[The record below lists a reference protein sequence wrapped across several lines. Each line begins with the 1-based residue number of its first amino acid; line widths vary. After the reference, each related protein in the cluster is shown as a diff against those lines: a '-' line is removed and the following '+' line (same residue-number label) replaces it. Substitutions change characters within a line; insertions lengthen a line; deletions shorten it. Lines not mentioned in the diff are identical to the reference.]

1 VETLPSG
8 REGSCLLLF
17 DIDGTLLFS
26 GGAGKRALNR
36 AFSELFGVGDAFA
49 DIPVAGRTDSLIFDH
64 ALERA
69 KIETDQESKDDFFRR
84 YFGYLKEEIVEPG
97 PKKGLMPGVKN
108 LLEEVQF
115 RSNLVI
121 ALLTG
126 NFSRAAE
133 IKLRHFGLWHYFL
146 CGSYGDDAE
155 GRDGL
160 VPIAVDR
167 ARELG
172 VSVMFPS
179 DVVVIGDTP
188 LDVRCAQ
195 VVGAS
200 SIGVATGSFSEQA
213 LRDAGAGAVLP
224 DLSDCSRFLSCVDGV
239 TTGSFLETDPS

>member
-1 VETLPSG
+1 METLSSG
-8 REGSCLLLF
+8 HGGRRLLLF
-17 DIDGTLLFS
+17 DIDGTLLLS

-36 AFSELFGVGDAFA
+36 AFSDVYGVGDAFA
-49 DIPVAGRTDSLIFDH
+49 GIPVAGRTDSLIFDH
-64 ALERA
+64 ALEQA
-69 KIETDQESKDDFFRR
+69 KIETDQESKEQFFRR
-84 YFGYLKEEIVEPG
+84 YFDYLEEEIIEPG
-97 PKKGLMPGVKN
+97 AKKGLMPGVRD
-108 LLEEVQF
+108 LLEELRF
-115 RSNLVI
+115 RSDLVI

-133 IKLRHFGLWHYFL
+133 IKLRHFSLWHYFL

-160 VPIAVDR
+160 VPIAVAR

-172 VSVMFPS
+172 VSVVFPR

-200 SIGVATGSFSEQA
+200 SIGVATGAFSEQA
-213 LRDAGAGAVLP
+213 LRDAGADAVLT

-239 TTGSFLETDPS
+239 TMGSLPKTDLS